1 LKSQSLPQK
10 IGSYGLKLCYSLLSI
25 ATFYYLCCLVLPL
38 ITVNGDYL
46 YKKKGIL
53 IFIAG
58 DGLHSEI
65 IVPVKNETNNWETTF
80 QVSDFNKNNEGKEWL
95 SIGFSEK
102 TFYKTNRRWDDM
114 NYPMAFAKLCGF
126 GQSIIHVNYEK
137 EYPFDKKFIRKI
149 YVGPEQYSH
158 LCDFIKSSFE
168 QSNGQLLNKLE
179 VTNTFKNEVIYEAQ
193 KEYSFFHTCN
203 TWTNNALKSIGFKTG
218 RWTALEGG
226 IREQF

>member
-1 LKSQSLPQK
+1 MH
-10 IGSYGLKLCYSLLSI
+10 
-25 ATFYYLCCLVLPL
+25 
-38 ITVNGDYL
+38 VNGDYL
-46 YKKKGIL
+46 YKKKGVL

-80 QVSDFNKNNEGKEWL
+80 QASDFNNDNEGKEWL

-149 YVGPEQYSH
+149 YWTRAIFANFAILLKAV
-158 LCDFIKSSFE
+158 
-168 QSNGQLLNKLE
+168 LNKAM
-179 VTNTFKNEVIYEAQ
+179 V
-193 KEYSFFHTCN
+193 SF
-203 TWTNNALKSIGFKTG
+203 
-218 RWTALEGG
+218 
-226 IREQF
+226 